1 MKPILTLLVLAAI
14 VYLLWPGVRR
24 VLRDA
29 ARTAEKPGSDRTP
42 EVGRPADPP
51 GIEADDLVKCGVC
64 GTWVAAAGSPPCER
78 AECPAR
84 AREPVA

>member
-14 VYLLWPGVRR
+14 IYLLWPGVRR
-24 VLRDA
+24 VLKDA
-29 ARTAEKPGSDRTP
+29 TRGQEKPGGGRPP
-42 EVGRPADPP
+42 EVRRPADPP

-64 GTWVAAAGSPPCER
+64 GTWVAAAEAAPCER

-84 AREPVA
+84 VREPVA